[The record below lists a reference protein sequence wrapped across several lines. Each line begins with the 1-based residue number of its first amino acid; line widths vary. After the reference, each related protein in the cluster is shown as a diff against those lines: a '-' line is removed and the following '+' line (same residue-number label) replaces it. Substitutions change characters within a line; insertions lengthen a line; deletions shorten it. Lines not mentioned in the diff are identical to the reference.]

1 MTKRVL
7 LAGLLGGIAMF
18 IWSSVAHM
26 ALPLGEAGIKEIP
39 SEPAVLKVMHESIG
53 GVSGFYFFPGLG
65 LRPDATKEEK
75 QAATQQYDQKL
86 ATYPSGILIYHP
98 PGTPFIM
105 PQKLATEFVTELI
118 ESLLV
123 VILLAQTR
131 LASFASRLGF
141 VIGAGV
147 LAAIATNIPYW
158 NWYGFPVTYTAG
170 YMTTQI
176 VGFLC
181 VGLVAAAI
189 LKERAPA
196 IAAAP
201 AVASRRA
208 S

>member
-26 ALPLGEAGIKEIP
+26 VLPLGEAGVKEIP
-39 SEPAVLKVMHESIG
+39 SEPAVLKAIHESIG
-53 GVSGFYFFPGLG
+53 GASGFYFFPGMG
-65 LRPDATKEEK
+65 LKPDATKEEK

-86 ATYPSGILIYHP
+86 AMYPSGILIYHP
-98 PGTPFIM
+98 AGTPFIM

-123 VILLAQTR
+123 ALLLAQTH
-131 LASFASRLGF
+131 LTGFASRLGF
-141 VIGAGV
+141 VVGAGV
-147 LAAIATNIPYW
+147 LAGIATNIPYW

-181 VGLVAAAI
+181 VGLVAGAV
-189 LKERAPA
+189 LKGKEPA
-196 IAAAP
+196 LAAAP
-201 AVASRRA
+201 AVAGRGA